1 MSDNQ
6 DQGSGQGSS
15 ISDVLSSFG
24 SAIGTLATGQQTYPG
39 PGRVVVGNRGMGV
52 PAIYTGPNLVDE
64 NNQVTNLTAYD
75 TSEEYAK
82 YVYGSLSPE
91 RRAQIFSILK
101 QKGFYGGRDVGFYAN
116 DITAIQG
123 WLDYS
128 NTIRY
133 TSGRALQEMQK
144 NLPNFGGGGGGYR
157 PRFRVSAAEDLKVVA
172 NQVAKQT
179 LGREFTTDEAAKFV
193 SAYQQREVQAQKA
206 AMSGGTYSE
215 APAADVMAQ
224 QFAQQVAPS
233 EANGYKFLGLM
244 NRIFSATTGGR

>member
-6 DQGSGQGSS
+6 DQGSGQGMTAAE
-15 ISDVLSSFG
+15 FQATQG
-24 SAIGTLATGQQTYPG
+24 AAIGALGTGQQMYPM
-39 PGRVVVGNRGMGV
+39 PGRVVVGQGGMTI
-52 PAIYTGPNLVDE
+52 PTIYTGDKLVDE
-64 NNQVTNLTAYD
+64 NNQVTNLTRYD
-75 TSEEYAK
+75 TSEENAK
-82 YVYGSLSPE
+82 YIYGSMSPE

-128 NTIRY
+128 NTTGY